1 MTLYRLPALYM
12 RGGTSKG
19 LFFHEADLP
28 ADPALR
34 RALLIRAV
42 GSPDPYG
49 AQMDGM
55 GTGISSTSKVVILR
69 RSTQADCDVDY
80 WFGHVDIQ
88 RGTLDESGNCGN
100 LSAAVGPAALL
111 MGLLPAQGDQVDIR
125 IWQQN
130 LQQRIIATVPVQQG
144 WPACEGDFKLDGLA
158 FTGAAI
164 RLAYLDP
171 AGQTSGL
178 FPTGK
183 LQDTLK
189 LPDGSTL
196 EATLLDCS
204 NPLILVRACDL
215 GLNGTELPAELNA
228 NASLL
233 GRIELIRASGAVAM
247 GLAKTV
253 EEASVQRPATPKLAL
268 LSPSQDYASA
278 TGERVLSSQQH
289 LTARI
294 VSMGRFHHAF
304 TGTGSLALAV
314 AALIPGTLAHA
325 LSTPNQGSLIR
336 FGHPSGY
343 NEVDATV
350 EYTEGVWQVQQ
361 VNMTRTARCLMQGVV
376 WVPLTEG

>member
-19 LFFHEADLP
+19 LFFNEADLP
-28 ADPALR
+28 DDPALR
-34 RALLIRAV
+34 HALLIRAV

-69 RSTQADCDVDY
+69 RSTQPDCDVDY

-111 MGLLPAQGDQVDIR
+111 MGLLPAQGEQIDIR

-130 LQQRIIATVPVQQG
+130 LGQRIIATVPLQQG

-158 FTGAAI
+158 FPGAAI
-164 RLAYLDP
+164 QLAYLDP
-171 AGQTSGL
+171 AGQSAGL
-178 FPTGK
+178 FPTGQP
-183 LQDTLK
+183 LDILH
-189 LPDGSTL
+189 LPDGNTL

-204 NPLILVRACDL
+204 NPLILVRAVDL
-215 GLNGTELPAELNA
+215 GLNGTELPVEINA
-228 NASLL
+228 DAGLL
-233 GRIELIRASGAVAM
+233 ARLETIRASGAVAM
-247 GLAKTV
+247 GLARTV
-253 EEASVQRPATPKLAL
+253 AEASQLRPATPKLAL
-268 LSPSQDYASA
+268 LSTAQDYAST
-278 TGERVLSSQQH
+278 TGEPVQHEEQH

-294 VSMGRFHHAF
+294 LSMGKLHHAF

-314 AALIPGTLAHA
+314 ATLIPGTLAHA
-325 LSTPNQGSLIR
+325 LSRPVDGGLVR

-350 EYTEGVWQVQQ
+350 ESVAGQWQVRQ

-376 WVPLTEG
+376 WVPLEEH